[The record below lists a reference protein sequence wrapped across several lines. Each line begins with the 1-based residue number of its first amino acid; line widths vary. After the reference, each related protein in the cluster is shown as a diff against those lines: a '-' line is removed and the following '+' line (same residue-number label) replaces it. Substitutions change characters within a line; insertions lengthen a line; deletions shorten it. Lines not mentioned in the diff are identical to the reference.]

1 MKVNLSMD
9 NMCTKVKIILKAS
22 EHCGGEYKDYGGYKY
37 KMNTLGVNIA
47 DVWYD
52 IFPVR
57 NGKNRLYNE
66 LSVKLLDRV
75 ISFSSNEG
83 DLILDPFGGSG
94 TTYAVAELLNRN
106 WIGIELGD
114 CGVIKNRLLSPE
126 KDKELLKKINE
137 EKNVLF
143 TKKSI
148 KLRKKNGFWLPK
160 EEQ

>member
-1 MKVNLSMD
+1 M
-9 NMCTKVKIILKAS
+9 TR
-22 EHCGGEYKDYGGYKY
+22 E
-37 KMNTLGVNIA
+37 
-47 DVWYD
+47 
-52 IFPVR
+52 
-57 NGKNRLYNE
+57 
-66 LSVKLLDRV
+66 
-75 ISFSSNEG
+75 
-83 DLILDPFGGSG
+83 GSG

-114 CGVIKNRLLSPE
+114 CGVIKNRLLSLE

>member
-1 MKVNLSMD
+1 MV
-9 NMCTKVKIILKAS
+9 
-22 EHCGGEYKDYGGYKY
+22 
-37 KMNTLGVNIA
+37 
-47 DVWYD
+47 
-52 IFPVR
+52 
-57 NGKNRLYNE
+57 YNE

-148 KLRKKNGFWLPK
+148 KLRKKNGFGFQRRSN
-160 EEQ
+160 ESNNIF

>member
-1 MKVNLSMD
+1 
-9 NMCTKVKIILKAS
+9 
-22 EHCGGEYKDYGGYKY
+22 
-37 KMNTLGVNIA
+37 MNTLGVNIA

-126 KDKELLKKINE
+126 KRQRTFEKRLMKKRM
-137 EKNVLF
+137 F
-143 TKKSI
+143 Y
-148 KLRKKNGFWLPK
+148 LRKKA
-160 EEQ
+160 